1 MQLLT
6 RPVYLGFPTGISHL
20 LGEQGYVTAA
30 AAAMDR
36 MSAERL
42 QAERLALSTD
52 PMVRLQ
58 MASLSA
64 SAATSAASTH
74 AHTHTHAHAH
84 THLHVHQQDPLA
96 TPVHPY
102 AAANS
107 ASQHLFQA
115 ICQGKPATML
125 SGPSPPPAVAHSY

>member
-6 RPVYLGFPTGISHL
+6 QHVYLGFPTGISHL
-20 LGEQGYVTAA
+20 LGEQGYVTA

-115 ICQGKPATML
+115 ICQGKLATML
-125 SGPSPPPAVAHSY
+125 GGPPPPAVARSY